1 MNPKDI
7 VSIITSLDG
16 NYNKTEVIRTISQLL
31 EHEGFTVVETNTDKP
46 WGAYLRLQDS
56 DAPRF
61 IESFFPTVSL
71 EEAQMGDPTASLSPK
86 ILFVDPELRLS
97 WQRHARRAE
106 CWTFLTD
113 GYYHRSLTDEEGEKL
128 DARSGDCVQF
138 EAEERHRLIGGDVA
152 PTVVAEI
159 WQHTDKT
166 HLSDEDDIVRIQD
179 DFSR

>member
-1 MNPKDI
+1 MNPQDI
-7 VSIITSLDG
+7 VSIITSLGDT
-16 NYNKTEVIRTISQLL
+16 YNKAEVIQSISQLL
-31 EHEGFTVVETNTDKP
+31 EREGFTIVETNTDKP
-46 WGAYLRLQDS
+46 WGAYLRLRDS

-61 IESFFPTVSL
+61 IEKFFPTVSL

-113 GYYHRSLTDEEGEKL
+113 GYYHRSPTDEEGERL
-128 DARSGDCVQF
+128 AARAGDCIQF
-138 EAEERHRLIGGDVA
+138 NAEERHRLIGGDTT

-159 WQHTDKT
+159 WQHTDKA